1 MITIEDIKT
10 LFDDLRADSEWNV
23 DGPLTWGYY
32 FTDTDSERLQPLSE
46 HLCGNGYRFVELY
59 ATEDSRRYFLHLERV
74 ERLRP
79 ETVLNRHKSM
89 EEKAAEF
96 GVEAFDGLDV
106 DGPPPAKD

>member
-1 MITIEDIKT
+1 MITLEEIQA
-10 LFDDLRADSEWNV
+10 LFDDLRADTDWNV

-32 FTDTDSERLQPLSE
+32 FTDTDSDRLKPLSE
-46 HLCGNGYRFVELY
+46 HLCAGGYRFIELY

-79 ETVLNRHKSM
+79 ESVLRRHRQM

-106 DGPPPAKD
+106 EGPPPP